1 MTSSERI
8 VQTRRNPPFL
18 CIVRQL
24 SQLRAEGFPSTRR
37 AVAAPRR
44 LPATTPPVGR
54 PGRPPA
60 PPKRATTAYPPVAL
74 GTFQISGRISA
85 IADLFADVGREPRT
99 DCMGSGE

>member
-24 SQLRAEGFPSTRR
+24 SQLRAKGASSTRH
-37 AVAAPRR
+37 
-44 LPATTPPVGR
+44 TPPVGR

-60 PPKRATTAYPPVAL
+60 PPKRATTGYPPVAL